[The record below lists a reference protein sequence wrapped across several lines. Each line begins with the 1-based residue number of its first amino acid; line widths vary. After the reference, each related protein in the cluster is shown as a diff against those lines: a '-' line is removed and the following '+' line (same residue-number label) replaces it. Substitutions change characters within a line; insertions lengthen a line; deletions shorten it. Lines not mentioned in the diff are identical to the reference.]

1 MAKRT
6 MKKRSMKK
14 GTRKMNP
21 YMTFAN
27 KHRKEVMR
35 KHPGWSIIQVA
46 KELGSMYRAQ
56 KK

>member
-27 KHRKEVMR
+27 KHRKEIMR

-46 KELGSMYRAQ
+46 KELGRMYRAQ
-56 KK
+56 K